1 MYKYLSHLEIY
12 RGRFG
17 KFSSMERSGKVS
29 TMEKFGKFSCSSVES
44 ERRLAAT
51 IESLVKL
58 TLKEEEEP
66 ITLQV
71 QNQIH
76 GDIYYRTGRTVSLG
90 HVLRDYCERK
100 GLVYE
105 EMRFIYDGR
114 RVRASHTPQ
123 ELEMEDDFV
132 IDAMSEQI
140 GG

>member
-1 MYKYLSHLEIY
+1 MERYGKTYISSVE
-12 RGRFG
+12 RF
-17 KFSSMERSGKVS
+17 KKISISSM
-29 TMEKFGKFSCSSVES
+29 ES

-51 IESLVKL
+51 LESLVKL
-58 TLKEEEEP
+58 TLKEDEEP

-76 GDIYYRTGRTVSLG
+76 GDILYRTGRTVSLG
-90 HVLRDYCERK
+90 NVLKDYCERK

-114 RVRASHTPQ
+114 RVRSTHPPHQ
-123 ELEMEDDFV
+123 LKMEDDFV

>member
-1 MYKYLSHLEIY
+1 
-12 RGRFG
+12 
-17 KFSSMERSGKVS
+17 MERSAGKVS
-29 TMEKFGKFSCSSVES
+29 TMERFEKFSFSSIEG

-51 IESLVKL
+51 MESLVKL

-71 QNQIH
+71 QNQRY
-76 GDIYYRTGRTVSLG
+76 GAIYYRTGRTVSLG
-90 HVLRDYCERK
+90 HVLRDYCERT
-100 GLVYE
+100 GFVYE

-114 RVRASHTPQ
+114 RVRETHTAQ
-123 ELEMEDDFV
+123 GLEMEDDFV

>member
-1 MYKYLSHLEIY
+1 M
-12 RGRFG
+12 
-17 KFSSMERSGKVS
+17 
-29 TMEKFGKFSCSSVES
+29 ES

-51 IESLVKL
+51 LESLVKL
-58 TLKEEEEP
+58 TLKEDEEP

-76 GDIYYRTGRTVSLG
+76 GDIFYRTGRTVSLG
-90 HVLRDYCERK
+90 NVLKDYCERK

-114 RVRASHTPQ
+114 RVRSTHTPHQ
-123 ELEMEDDFV
+123 LEMEDDFV